1 MKTKALV
8 PKSLAYPPIFRA
20 VTSSKRRKLA
30 FRYPYC
36 TSSKPATDN
45 LPAKLNIFNW
55 RSTSNNFLPV
65 IWKSVAAANS
75 FLNNITSHFN
85 QIKSASLSKT
95 EKHDTTLKTD
105 SNDLKFS
112 TTIVNSQKFISDD
125 SNVTDTKLV
134 AEKKQNVPAKKK
146 DQDLEQTFFEWLAGS
161 DLRTKRKEF
170 LEKDDKRVDT
180 IKKTVISKS
189 SLQQRSRFLVSSL
202 MEASSAGSQLLRLEE
217 ICKHLL
223 LYPEQKAIMCKAGL
237 VKSALLLKNDFSDK
251 AVQEQARCALALV
264 GYHDPPKGEGIR
276 ILSIDGGGTR
286 GIMAIEILRQLEAK
300 TNKKIYELFDF
311 ICGVSS
317 GAILSLLIGGLRL
330 SLDDCE
336 SLYRKLSNEIFKQST
351 IWGTGRLVWSHAY
364 YDTTAWVNVLKKT
377 FGDTLIIDT
386 AKNKD
391 IPKIAVVSAL
401 LNLPHLEAFVF
412 RNYDYPPRIQSFYK
426 GTCKYRMWESI
437 RASGAAPGY
446 FEEYCLDDYLHQDG
460 GILVNNPTALGIHE
474 AKLLW
479 PSDPIQCVM
488 SLGSG
493 RYIPQ
498 VASAVTY
505 TSLKT
510 KILKVIDSATDTEA
524 VHIIVN
530 DLLSPYTYFRFNP
543 YLTEFLTLDE
553 NREEKL
559 DQMKRDA
566 QMYLR
571 RNEYKFASA
580 AAALS
585 IKRNHL
591 RHAKDWMRV
600 QKDMIF

>member
-8 PKSLAYPPIFRA
+8 PKSLTYPPIFRA

-95 EKHDTTLKTD
+95 EKHDTELKTN
-105 SNDLKFS
+105 SSDLKFS
-112 TTIVNSQKFISDD
+112 TTIVNYQKFISDD
-125 SNVTDTKLV
+125 SNVTDTKLG
-134 AEKKQNVPAKKK
+134 AEKKHNVPAKKK

-170 LEKDDKRVDT
+170 LEKDDKKVDT

-286 GIMAIEILRQLEAK
+286 GIMSIEILRQLEAK
-300 TNKKIYELFDF
+300 TNKKFMNY
-311 ICGVSS
+311 
-317 GAILSLLIGGLRL
+317 LI
-330 SLDDCE
+330 S
-336 SLYRKLSNEIFKQST
+336 YAVKLSNEIFKQST

-412 RNYDYPPRIQSFYK
+412 RNYDYPPRIQSYYK

-585 IKRNHL
+585 IKRNYL

-600 QKDMIF
+600 QRI